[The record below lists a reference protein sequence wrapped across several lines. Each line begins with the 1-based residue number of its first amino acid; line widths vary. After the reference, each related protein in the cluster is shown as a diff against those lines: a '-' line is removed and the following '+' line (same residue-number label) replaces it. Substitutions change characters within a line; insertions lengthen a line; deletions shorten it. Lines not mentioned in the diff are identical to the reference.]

1 METDDER
8 LDYAIGH
15 TQVLRPPRQTLE
27 TFGITSIR
35 YYILTT
41 PAYADPAAGQ
51 TETVIRE
58 GKVIAER
65 PRVVTPYYL
74 LNLEG
79 FSHPARKYL
88 EKMAQEGQSSPALLY
103 RYRNE
108 FKSLSIVSES
118 IEQLARELTQKL
130 ERQGPAMA
138 AVIEGVDELW
148 DVSLLRFIHEF
159 TLHSLQGNVA
169 DLERSGLLD
178 IDRAGIPLDA
188 RQRIEE
194 LFVQVRD
201 SQAGP
206 SELKAEL
213 DSWGLWPEYED
224 RFLALFQR
232 RPQSR

>member
-118 IEQLARELTQKL
+118 LAQLARELTQKL
-130 ERQGPAMA
+130 ERQGTAMA

-159 TLHSLQGNVA
+159 TLNSLQGNVA

-178 IDRAGIPLDA
+178 IDRSGIPLDA

-194 LFVQVRD
+194 LFVRVRD

-232 RPQSR
+232 RPQNR